1 MKKYEFSINKSYL
14 EVFFPHKRVKTKVDV
29 LIILMETIKYM
40 KLNPVVTNEDCVG
53 KIVLYIDKMSR
64 LFFFTENK
72 YYSIVFPFFVD
83 RKKIEDEYENED
95 ELPLSTTYTVKEY
108 EYLFSFR
115 NQIDIDESLVSQV
128 ISLIKCDEFKDNCSL
143 EFITPICQYNEQ
155 YDKNF
160 WPFLRELLFMED
172 GYIRY
177 DLDKENFDKAK
188 EKDEEHKHPLN
199 HYDVFYSSN
208 TTYKIGLIR
217 NLAENEFIDF
227 LDGNK
232 DCSYLN

>member
-108 EYLFSFR
+108 EYVYLGLFNNKSELLLKA
-115 NQIDIDESLVSQV
+115 NDYEQTSEVQ
-128 ISLIKCDEFKDNCSL
+128 
-143 EFITPICQYNEQ
+143 Q
-155 YDKNF
+155 YDIA
-160 WPFLRELLFMED
+160 M
-172 GYIRY
+172 
-177 DLDKENFDKAK
+177 
-188 EKDEEHKHPLN
+188 
-199 HYDVFYSSN
+199 
-208 TTYKIGLIR
+208 
-217 NLAENEFIDF
+217 
-227 LDGNK
+227 
-232 DCSYLN
+232 